1 MNLDRKKIAVL
12 DLTHGGIPIS
22 IKLAGLGAEVSAFD
36 VYNTVDTGTL
46 SEMEAKYGIRTSKE
60 PLPVGAFD
68 LLAAPVHL
76 DPAYSMLAEAR
87 QAQKPV
93 LSHHRI
99 VGIILEKDPRLAEIR
114 TVEIT
119 GVKAKTSTASLLA
132 DMLSRKVPVVLHTS
146 RGLEIWK
153 GGVPSEIRKGLSIT
167 PGSILSAV
175 DNTFEAGIRP
185 EFFIFEISIGGT
197 GNADLGILTTLAP
210 DYGIANNSS
219 LAGEAKLQLVRTAKR
234 GSTLVLNAAVENA
247 MESAGEKIP
256 EEVKIITFRDPFL
269 PESEESADS
278 VPADSSSWDSFSAG
292 SFPADFILES
302 EESNIRCLYQG
313 RELFNALLQPG
324 YNSSAYRTAFVAAS
338 AAALELGVDN
348 MTVVETLKGFGGLA
362 GRMQEKELEGIT
374 LIDNSNSGMDIRSAE
389 KALEYALL
397 KKKDERMQKIYLVLG
412 EEAAQVC
419 EGLPPEAVQG
429 FVEKYGKKFERI
441 FLVGER
447 MRGIKAGNT
456 AYAASLPEGLS
467 EASKL
472 AGKDDIIISSVK
484 CFR

>member
-1 MNLDRKKIAVL
+1 MDLDRKKIAVL

-22 IKLAGLGAEVSAFD
+22 IKLAELGAEVSAVD
-36 VYNTVDTGTL
+36 VYNTVDPVTL
-46 SEMEAKYGIRTSKE
+46 SELEDKYGIRTSRE
-60 PLPVGAFD
+60 PLPVGTFD

-76 DPAYSMLAEAR
+76 DPAYPMLAEAR
-87 QAQKPV
+87 KTKKPV

-99 VGIILEKDPRLAEIR
+99 VGLVLAKDPRLAGTLTI
-114 TVEIT
+114 EIT

-132 DMLSRKVPVVLHTS
+132 DMLSRKSQVVLHTS
-146 RGLEIWK
+146 RGLEAWK

-175 DNTFEAGIRP
+175 DRTFEAGLRP
-185 EFFIFEISIGGT
+185 DYFIFEISIGGT
-197 GNADLGILTTLAP
+197 GNADLGILTTLTP

-219 LAGEAKLQLVRTAKR
+219 LAGEAKLQLVRTAR
-234 GSTLVLNAAVENA
+234 SGSILVLNATVEKA
-247 MESAGEKIP
+247 IVSAGDKIP

-269 PESEESADS
+269 PESGESADS
-278 VPADSSSWDSFSAG
+278 VPADFV
-292 SFPADFILES
+292 LES
-302 EESNIRCLYQG
+302 EESNIHCLCQS
-313 RELFNALLQPG
+313 RELFNARLQPG

-338 AAALELGVDN
+338 AAALELGVESR
-348 MTVVETLKGFGGLA
+348 TVVEAIEEFGGLA
-362 GRMQEKELEGIT
+362 GRMQEKELEGIA

-397 KKKDERMQKIYLVLG
+397 KKKDERKQKIFIVLG

-419 EGLPPEAVQG
+419 EGLPPEAVQV
-429 FVEKYGKKFERI
+429 FVEKYGKKFEHI
-441 FLVGER
+441 VLVGER
-447 MRGIKAGNT
+447 MRDIKAGNV

-472 AGKDDIIISSVK
+472 AGKADIIISSVK

>member
-1 MNLDRKKIAVL
+1 MDLDRKKVAVL

-22 IKLAGLGAEVSAFD
+22 IKLAELGAEVSAVD
-36 VYNTVDTGTL
+36 VYNTVDPRTL
-46 SEMEAKYGIRTSKE
+46 SELEDKYGIRTSKE

-76 DPAYSMLAEAR
+76 DPAYPMLVEAR
-87 QAQKPV
+87 QARKPV

-99 VGIILEKDPRLAEIR
+99 VGIILAKDPHLAGVR

-132 DMLSRKVPVVLHTS
+132 DMLSRKFPVVLHTS
-146 RGLEIWK
+146 RGLEAWK

-167 PGSILSAV
+167 PGSILVAV
-175 DNTFEAGIRP
+175 DSAFEAGLRP
-185 EFFIFEISIGGT
+185 EYFIFEISIGGT
-197 GNADLGILTTLAP
+197 GNADLGILTTLTP

-219 LAGEAKLQLVRTAKR
+219 LAGEAKLQLVRTAKA
-234 GSTLVLNAAVENA
+234 GSVLVLNAAVEKALENT
-247 MESAGEKIP
+247 EEKIQGA
-256 EEVKIITFRDPFL
+256 VKKITFRDPFY
-269 PESEESADS
+269 PESGET
-278 VPADSSSWDSFSAG
+278 
-292 SFPADFILES
+292 ADFVLES
-302 EESNIRCLYQG
+302 EEGSVRCLFKN
-313 RELFNALLQPG
+313 REMFCARLQPG

-338 AAALELGVDN
+338 AAALELGVESG
-348 MTVVETLKGFGGLA
+348 TVVETLEEFGGLA
-362 GRMQEKELEGIT
+362 GRMQEKELEGIA

-397 KKKDERMQKIYLVLG
+397 KKKDERKQKIFLVLG

-441 FLVGER
+441 VLVGER
-447 MRGIKAGNT
+447 MRDIRAGNV
-456 AYAASLPEGLS
+456 AYAASLQEGLS

-472 AGKDDIIISSVK
+472 AGKADIIISSVK